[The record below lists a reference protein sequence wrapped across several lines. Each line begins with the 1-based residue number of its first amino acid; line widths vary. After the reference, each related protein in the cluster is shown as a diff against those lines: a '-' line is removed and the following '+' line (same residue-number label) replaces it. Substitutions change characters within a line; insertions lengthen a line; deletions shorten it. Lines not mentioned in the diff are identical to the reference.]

1 MTRTLAEVA
10 LEASTC
16 TRCKLAGMGRTQV
29 VFGVGNPDADLMFIG
44 EAPGFHEDK
53 QGEPFVGAAGQLLN
67 RLLEGIGLAR
77 EDVYIANVLKSR
89 PPGNRDPEP
98 DEIEACTPWLVEQ
111 ISIIQPRLI
120 MTLGNFATK
129 YVLQTTQGITRMR
142 GTVHSWHGRTVIPTF
157 HPAAILHGGGE
168 KSPQFQDMRED
179 FALVQRTLA
188 GPAAEPEVTAATALA
203 EAPRVAPP
211 PSPAA
216 EPVRATPGMAARPDR
231 PVIVPAPPDE
241 EQLEL
246 F

>member
-29 VFGVGNPDADLMFIG
+29 VFGVGHPDADLMFIG

-98 DEIEACTPWLVEQ
+98 DEIEACTPWLIEQ

-179 FALVQRTLA
+179 FALVHRTLA
-188 GPAAEPEVTAATALA
+188 GRAEDAAAEPSPEP
-203 EAPRVAPP
+203 APRVAPP
-211 PSPAA
+211 PSPAAA
-216 EPVRATPGMAARPDR
+216 EPVRATPGMAARPER